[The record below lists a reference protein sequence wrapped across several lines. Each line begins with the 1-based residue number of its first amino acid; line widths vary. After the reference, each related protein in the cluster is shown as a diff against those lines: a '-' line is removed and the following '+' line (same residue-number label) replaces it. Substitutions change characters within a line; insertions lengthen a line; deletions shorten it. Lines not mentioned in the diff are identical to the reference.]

1 MTTIQESAGRGRP
14 RSERAEKAIVDATLD
29 MIGEG
34 VTVSELS
41 IEAVASR
48 AGVGKTTI
56 YRRWANKEDLVVDSL
71 ATLRLPMPE
80 PGGADVRADLV
91 EYLEVMRSES
101 SELRNRCITNIALN
115 EADRFPDLYR
125 RFRELVI
132 EPRREAFRQ
141 VLRRGVATGELRPDL
156 DVEVAMSMLVGAMLF
171 HTKMSGP
178 GYPVPD
184 DLPER
189 LVDEALRGFRYDVTR
204 NVAS

>member
-41 IEAVASR
+41 IEAVANR

-80 PGGADVRADLV
+80 PGGADVRADLIG
-91 EYLEVMRSES
+91 YLEVMRSES

-141 VLRRGVATGELRPDL
+141 VLRRGVAAGELRPDL

-184 DLPER
+184 DLPAR

-204 NVAS
+204 KVAS